1 MAKAQ
6 SSANRNRGHWDS
18 CSRVLFPAPESSV
31 AFSTPYQPWSPRL
44 VVCTQE
50 HASFG
55 QYHSCKRMQVPDSD
69 VCRHSCSLSLSS
81 YHGGIRVGTP
91 DQRGPVYVSV
101 SRAGL
106 SRLSWFLS
114 CPSLQVSS
122 KTTALV
128 GAALLLLDFTS
139 TVVVSA
145 ATAASYI
152 AGEVT
157 LPMPQWTVTILIIV
171 LFLLVAML
179 GMQEGSRSSLI
190 ILAFHVSGFRAHTS
204 SFPNSNFTSLSHYA
218 HLSCPE
224 LCTGAGRETNNYATT
239 GEPRRPALPISS
251 LAKSLMVSVS
261 ECLV

>member
-1 MAKAQ
+1 
-6 SSANRNRGHWDS
+6 
-18 CSRVLFPAPESSV
+18 
-31 AFSTPYQPWSPRL
+31 
-44 VVCTQE
+44 
-50 HASFG
+50 
-55 QYHSCKRMQVPDSD
+55 MQVPDSD

-91 DQRGPVYVSV
+91 DQRGPVYVYV

-106 SRLSWFLS
+106 SRLSWLLS
-114 CPSLQVSS
+114 GPRLQVSS

-171 LFLLVAML
+171 LFLVVAML

-204 SFPNSNFTSLSHYA
+204 SFPDPTLLVFHTMRTYRVR
-218 HLSCPE
+218 SCV
-224 LCTGAGRETNNYATT
+224 LGQDGKRSTT
-239 GEPRRPALPISS
+239 RQLANLDIRLFQLRRSPNL
-251 LAKSLMVSVS
+251 
-261 ECLV
+261 